1 MTRKLTCAV
10 NAAHTAPVV
19 TKPVPLCAV
28 CGLEVASQVV
38 SGVLQSAVAT
48 ARRNA
53 PNLTAP
59 PPVRRSQAEAYQLA
73 DEYLAGLKAGGAEW
87 IAFRHVKDVVP
98 ITGKSRGWVYAWLEK
113 RAADGVLVRDDRHG
127 QAGYR
132 FAA

>member
-1 MTRKLTCAV
+1 MTRKLTCVAGRCG
-10 NAAHTAPVV
+10 ADPVV
-19 TKPVPLCAV
+19 TKPVPLCPV
-28 CGLEVASQVV
+28 HGLEVASQVV
-38 SGVLQSAVAT
+38 SGVLQSAAVT

-59 PPVRRSQAEAYQLA
+59 PPVRLPMEDAFRLA
-73 DEYLAGLKAGGAEW
+73 DEYLAKLRAQGREHF
-87 IAFRHVKDVVP
+87 AFRDVKDVMP
-98 ITGKSRGWVYAWLEK
+98 LTGKSRSWVYAWLEK